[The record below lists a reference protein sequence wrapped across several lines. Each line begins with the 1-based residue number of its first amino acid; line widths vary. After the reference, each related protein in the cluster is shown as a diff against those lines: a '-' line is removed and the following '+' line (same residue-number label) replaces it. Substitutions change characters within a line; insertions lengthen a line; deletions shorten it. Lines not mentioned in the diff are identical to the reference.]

1 MPGRHGACWTPAEG
15 TTEELMTIVDS
26 VASYP
31 IILCHHKRRSLF
43 PRMWCGSEV
52 SVARIIMP
60 ALPLHLEYSAN

>member
-1 MPGRHGACWTPAEG
+1 
-15 TTEELMTIVDS
+15 MTIVDS